1 MARREILTCDR
12 CKHETLGLFG
22 VDLGND
28 YSIPKDAGGNKTRV
42 HRELCQVC
50 LEAVRRFASSIFD
63 TFGRP
68 IDNCGQVICAANDCE
83 VRINHEYSD
92 GTPRPHCAEHE
103 WIEREDA
110 PGTTPC
116 HKCGAPSSKAIPSDG
131 KYKFF
136 CAECVKVAAP

>member
-1 MARREILTCDR
+1 MRREILTCDR

-68 IDNCGQVICAANDCE
+68 IDNCGQVKCALDNCE
-83 VRINHEYSD
+83 VNIEGCETRINYEYSD
-92 GTPRPHCAEHE
+92 GTPRKYCAEHE
-103 WIEREDA
+103 DEE
-110 PGTTPC
+110 
-116 HKCGAPSSKAIPSDG
+116 S
-131 KYKFF
+131 
-136 CAECVKVAAP
+136 